1 MISKT
6 KNETSNAIIMFHLYF
21 CYYFPFYS
29 VCDKSCTMIVF
40 FVVTKN
46 VSFTLPPKRNS
57 FLHSLLLLS
66 FTFSFPS
73 FCNSLYRTHFF
84 SFFSHLTFFRV
95 LYFIHRMYI
104 AFTFTRKIVSNR
116 SVDHDPS
123 EVPHILYNYKSRF
136 NHMFNV
142 LIH

>member
-6 KNETSNAIIMFHLYF
+6 KNERSNAIIMFHLYF

-29 VCDKSCTMIVF
+29 VCDKSCIMIVF

-46 VSFTLPPKRNS
+46 VSFTLPLNRNS

-84 SFFSHLTFFRV
+84 LFSHLTFFRV
-95 LYFIHRMYI
+95 LHFIHRMYI

-123 EVPHILYNYKSRF
+123 EVPHMLYNYKSRF

>member
-6 KNETSNAIIMFHLYF
+6 KNETSNAIMMFHLYF
-21 CYYFPFYS
+21 RYYFPFYS
-29 VCDKSCTMIVF
+29 VCDKSCSMIVF

-73 FCNSLYRTHFF
+73 FCDSLYRTHFF
-84 SFFSHLTFFRV
+84 FLFSHLTFFRV

-104 AFTFTRKIVSNR
+104 AFTFTRKQFQTGQWTMIRQKCHTYCITTNHVSTTC
-116 SVDHDPS
+116 
-123 EVPHILYNYKSRF
+123 L
-136 NHMFNV
+136 MF
-142 LIH
+142 

>member
-1 MISKT
+1 MIRKT

-57 FLHSLLLLS
+57 FYILYCFFHLLFLS
-66 FTFSFPS
+66 PLSAILFIE
-73 FCNSLYRTHFF
+73 
-84 SFFSHLTFFRV
+84 LTFFPFFAFDV
-95 LYFIHRMYI
+95 LSRSLLYSSYVYSFYFHP
-104 AFTFTRKIVSNR
+104 KIVSNR

>member
-6 KNETSNAIIMFHLYF
+6 KNKTSNAIMMFHLYF
-21 CYYFPFYS
+21 RYYFPFYS
-29 VCDKSCTMIVF
+29 VCYKSCTMIVF
-40 FVVTKN
+40 FDVTKN

-84 SFFSHLTFFRV
+84 PFFAFDVLSRSLLYSSYVYSF
-95 LYFIHRMYI
+95 YFHP
-104 AFTFTRKIVSNR
+104 KIVSNR